1 MARGR
6 EMFKSPTYGKMD
18 ISQIPDRIL
27 MFYQNHQQYEMPVHI
42 IVGTDSQNFDYT
54 KIVSVIAV
62 VCEGHGG
69 IFFYEITHQP
79 LIRDVRTKL
88 HVETNDSLKGAEH
101 KRKDKGADLGV
112 GRLDQGLRL

>member
-1 MARGR
+1 MY
-6 EMFKSPTYGKMD
+6 KSPTYGKLS
-18 ISQIPDRIL
+18 IEQIPDKIL
-27 MFYQNHQQYEMPVHI
+27 MFYNDHLKYETQTQI
-42 IVGTDSQNFDYT
+42 IIGTDSQNFDRT

-88 HVETNDSLKGAEH
+88 WMQETARAE
-101 KRKDKGADLGV
+101 R
-112 GRLDQGLRL
+112 RES